1 MFLFLAERL
10 VCCLRCGVAKGE
22 GMGRTRS
29 VGYDVMTVLYYIA
42 YTTST
47 IMQS

>member
-1 MFLFLAERL
+1 
-10 VCCLRCGVAKGE
+10 
-22 GMGRTRS
+22 MGRTRS